1 MEFEI
6 DLSENGMVS
15 KYIDAAFYKRYF
27 AEMPV
32 EKQQSFA
39 NFCKRCMAEF
49 KKEEL
54 ERDEMQVLN
63 FLLLRHYF
71 ML

>member
-1 MEFEI
+1 
-6 DLSENGMVS
+6 
-15 KYIDAAFYKRYF
+15 
-27 AEMPV
+27 MPV

-49 KKEEL
+49 KKEDL
-54 ERDEMQVLN
+54 ERHEMQVLN